1 MEIEKVGVLVNIRS
15 AHNTGAIFRSADGAG
30 FSKLFLV
37 GITPTPKDRFGRE
50 RRDIAKT
57 ALGAQKSIDWKHFGS
72 ISEVLSELKREGF
85 FTVAVEQSKNSKDF
99 EILRNMRKKK
109 IALFVGSETEGISE
123 EVLQQVDMVVE
134 IPMRGVKNS
143 LNVACAFSIVAYTV
157 KDEI

>member
-1 MEIEKVGVLVNIRS
+1 MERVGVLVNIRS
-15 AHNTGAIFRSADGAG
+15 AHNTGAMFRSADGAG

-72 ISEVLSELKREGF
+72 ISEVLSELKRDGF

-99 EILRNMRKKK
+99 ETLRNMRKKK
-109 IALFVGSETEGISE
+109 IALFVGSETEGIPE

-134 IPMRGVKNS
+134 IPMRGIKNS

>member
-1 MEIEKVGVLVNIRS
+1 MEKVGVLVDIRS
-15 AHNTGAIFRSADGAG
+15 AHNTGVIFRSADGAG

-37 GITPTPKDRFGRE
+37 GITPAPKDRFGRE
-50 RRDIAKT
+50 RKDIAKT
-57 ALGAQKSIDWKHFGS
+57 ALGAQKSIDWKHFDS

-85 FTVAVEQSKNSKDF
+85 FTIAVEQSKNSKDF

-109 IALFVGSETEGISE
+109 IALFVGSETEGISD

-134 IPMRGVKNS
+134 IPMRGSKNS

-157 KDEI
+157 